1 MKKSI
6 TFFAISFLLIGLL
19 TGYSPKEC
27 NSIMV
32 YPGKN
37 YAIDRDIVDST
48 IIEDMSGDGQLN
60 FKVILANGYEIDS
73 ISTEENNNY
82 KNLKRSF

>member
-1 MKKSI
+1 
-6 TFFAISFLLIGLL
+6 
-19 TGYSPKEC
+19 
-27 NSIMV
+27 MV